1 VPVFSH
7 IILWLALFT
16 PAVGLAESLRMELPE
31 HRVLSSS
38 VTESFE
44 EALAEQL
51 GVELE
56 RTVQFGVPE
65 GQVGVRVE
73 ASQQR
78 GVTTYFRAVPAAL
91 VPTDAGPAAWA
102 ELRDQSVC
110 VSTASP
116 YAPVLRERFGAS
128 PREYPSSAH
137 ALIGL
142 KLGECQAVVEDE
154 ALLTELAT
162 LPEWRRYKRLLPPLA
177 DAERQLRLTADE
189 AGLQQEIDALVA
201 QWSVDG
207 RLAKLTQQWI
217 DEVAF
222 QAYVLADTLDCH

>member
-1 VPVFSH
+1 MPVFSH
-7 IILWLALFT
+7 IVLWLALST

-38 VTESFE
+38 ETESFE
-44 EALAEQL
+44 AALAEQL
-51 GVELE
+51 GVELG
-56 RTVQFGVPE
+56 RPVQFGVSD

-78 GVTTYFRAVPAAL
+78 GVTTYYRAVPAAL
-91 VPTDAGPAAWA
+91 VPTEAGPAAWA
-102 ELRDQSVC
+102 DLREQSVC

-142 KLGECQAVVEDE
+142 KLSECQAVVEDE

-162 LPEWRRYKRLLPPLA
+162 LPGGAATKRLLPPLA

>member
-1 VPVFSH
+1 MASNSGP
-7 IILWLALFT
+7 
-16 PAVGLAESLRMELPE
+16 
-31 HRVLSSS
+31 
-38 VTESFE
+38 
-44 EALAEQL
+44 
-51 GVELE
+51 
-56 RTVQFGVPE
+56 VQFGVPE

-78 GVTTYFRAVPAAL
+78 GVTTYYRAVPAAL
-91 VPTDAGPAAWA
+91 VPTEAGPAAWA
-102 ELRDQSVC
+102 DLREQSVC

>member
-7 IILWLALFT
+7 IVLWLALFT

-38 VTESFE
+38 DTESFE
-44 EALAEQL
+44 AALAEQL
-51 GVELE
+51 GIELG
-56 RTVQFGVPE
+56 RPVQFGVPE
-65 GQVGVRVE
+65 GQVDVRVE

-78 GVTTYFRAVPAAL
+78 GVTTYYRAVPSAL

-102 ELRDQSVC
+102 ELREQSVC
-110 VSTASP
+110 VSTASS

-128 PREYPSSAH
+128 PREYASSAH

>member
-1 VPVFSH
+1 VPVSSH
-7 IILWLALFT
+7 IVLWLALFT

-38 VTESFE
+38 ETESFE
-44 EALAEQL
+44 AALAEQL
-51 GVELE
+51 GVELG
-56 RTVQFGVPE
+56 RSVQFGVSD

-78 GVTTYFRAVPAAL
+78 GVTTYYRAVPAAL
-91 VPTDAGPAAWA
+91 VPTEAGPAAWA
-102 ELRDQSVC
+102 DLREQSVC

>member
-1 VPVFSH
+1 MRQCCASV
-7 IILWLALFT
+7 L
-16 PAVGLAESLRMELPE
+16 G
-31 HRVLSSS
+31 HR
-38 VTESFE
+38 
-44 EALAEQL
+44 
-51 GVELE
+51 
-56 RTVQFGVPE
+56 
-65 GQVGVRVE
+65 
-73 ASQQR
+73 
-78 GVTTYFRAVPAAL
+78 
-91 VPTDAGPAAWA
+91 
-102 ELRDQSVC
+102 
-110 VSTASP
+110 
-116 YAPVLRERFGAS
+116 
-128 PREYPSSAH
+128 REYPSSAH

-201 QWSVDG
+201 QWSVNG

>member
-1 VPVFSH
+1 M
-7 IILWLALFT
+7 FT

-38 VTESFE
+38 ETESFE
-44 EALAEQL
+44 AALAEQL
-51 GVELE
+51 GVELG
-56 RTVQFGVPE
+56 RPVQFGVPE

-73 ASQQR
+73 ARQQR
-78 GVTTYFRAVPAAL
+78 GVTTYYRAVPAAL

-116 YAPVLRERFGAS
+116 YAQVLRERFGAS

-177 DAERQLRLTADE
+177 DAERQLRLTADG

-207 RLAKLTQQWI
+207 RLAKLTQKWI

>member
-38 VTESFE
+38 ETESFE
-44 EALAEQL
+44 AALAEQL
-51 GVELE
+51 GVELG
-56 RTVQFGVPE
+56 RPVQFGVPE

-73 ASQQR
+73 ARQQR
-78 GVTTYFRAVPAAL
+78 GVTTYYRAVPAAL

-116 YAPVLRERFGAS
+116 YAQVLRERFGAS

-177 DAERQLRLTADE
+177 DAERQLRLTADG

-207 RLAKLTQQWI
+207 RLAKLTQKWI